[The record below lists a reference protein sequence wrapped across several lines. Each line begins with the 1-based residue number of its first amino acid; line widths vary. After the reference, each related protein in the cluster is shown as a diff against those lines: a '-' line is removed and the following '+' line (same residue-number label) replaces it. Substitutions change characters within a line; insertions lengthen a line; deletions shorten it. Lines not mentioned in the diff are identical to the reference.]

1 MTSLSNNNG
10 KGYCAMQT
18 KIKVRGF
25 HLDVYQHVNNA
36 RYLEFLEEAR
46 WDGLENSESFQWLT
60 AHNIAF
66 VVVNIN
72 INYRR
77 PAVLGDVLTVTSQVQ
92 QINGKSGVLS
102 QVVTLDP
109 EGQVVA
115 DALMT
120 FVCIDLKRQK
130 ALALEG
136 ELREKLELM
145 IAQAIN
151 IKNGLAKTVKDK
163 SLPDK
168 IADRMSV
175 SAHPAQIPESV
186 FYFNPVFCF
195 IAAITPPLS
204 AR

>member
-1 MTSLSNNNG
+1 
-10 KGYCAMQT
+10 MQT

-36 RYLEFLEEAR
+36 SYLEFLEEAR

-92 QINGKSGVLS
+92 QLNGKSGVLS

-109 EGQVVA
+109 EEQVVA
-115 DALMT
+115 DALIT
-120 FVCIDLKRQK
+120 FVCIDLKTQK
-130 ALALEG
+130 ALPLEG

-145 IAQAIN
+145 I
-151 IKNGLAKTVKDK
+151 V
-163 SLPDK
+163 
-168 IADRMSV
+168 
-175 SAHPAQIPESV
+175 
-186 FYFNPVFCF
+186 
-195 IAAITPPLS
+195 
-204 AR
+204 